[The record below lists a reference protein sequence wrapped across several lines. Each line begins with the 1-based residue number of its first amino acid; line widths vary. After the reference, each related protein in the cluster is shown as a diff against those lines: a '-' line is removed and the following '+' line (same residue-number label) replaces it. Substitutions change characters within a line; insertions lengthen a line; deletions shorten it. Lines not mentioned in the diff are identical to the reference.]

1 MTAYVGVGSAISLS
15 VSGSSVTSAWIDQKT
30 QWLRCVAIGASAI
43 HVATSST
50 CATGKE
56 PPANNVGATGF
67 EATTRDFVV
76 TNQEPVI
83 IALGQVC
90 SQPVVGIETGTQTFL
105 TFPEGTGSQFVVGQ
119 SVNLYVNDAADGTSQ
134 AGFAGSVRDVGISTV
149 YTGSVPDGYNSTR
162 IGIDT
167 NTTDCPAYLGFH
179 TAFAQLRNNFK
190 VAAIKAAGS
199 NPGTLIVQQVS
210 TTMP

>member
-15 VSGSSVTSAWIDQKT
+15 VSASSVTSAWIDQKT
-30 QWLRCVAIGASAI
+30 QLLRCVAIGASAI
-43 HVATSST
+43 HVKTSNEA
-50 CATGKE
+50 ATGNT

-67 EATTRDFVV
+67 VATTEDFVV

-90 SQPVVGIETGTQTFL
+90 SQPVVGIETGVQTFL
-105 TFPEGTGSQFVVGQ
+105 DFPEGTGSQFVVGQ
-119 SVNLYVNDAADGTSQ
+119 SVNLYVNDSADGTSQ
-134 AGFAGSVRDVGISTV
+134 AGFGASVRDVGINTV

-162 IGIDT
+162 VGIDT
-167 NTTDCPAYLGFH
+167 NTTECPAFLGFH

-190 VAAIKAAGS
+190 VAAIKADGS
-199 NPGTLIVQQVS
+199 GPGTLIVQQVS

>member
-1 MTAYVGVGSAISLS
+1 MTAYVGVGSAISLT
-15 VSGSSVTSAWIDQKT
+15 VGGSSVTSAWIDQKT

-50 CATGKE
+50 APTGNSPHNTDATGGL
-56 PPANNVGATGF
+56 V
-67 EATTRDFVV
+67 ATTQDFVV
-76 TNQEPVI
+76 SDQEPVI

-90 SQPVVGIETGTQTFL
+90 SQPVVGIETGVQTFL
-105 TFPEGTGSQFVVGQ
+105 DFPEGTGSQFVVGQ

-134 AGFAGSVRDVGISTV
+134 AGFGASVRDVGINTV

-162 IGIDT
+162 VGIDT
-167 NTTDCPAYLGFH
+167 NTTECPAFLGFH

-190 VAAIKAAGS
+190 VAAIKADGS
-199 NPGTLIVQQVS
+199 GPGTLIVQQVS

>member
-105 TFPEGTGSQFVVGQ
+105 DFPEGTGSQFVVGQ
-119 SVNLYVNDAADGTSQ
+119 SVNLYVQNQDYYDAE
-134 AGFAGSVRDVGISTV
+134 VRDVGISTV
-149 YTGSVPDGYNSTR
+149 YSGAVPDGYNSTR
-162 IGIDT
+162 VGIDT
-167 NTTDCPAYLGFH
+167 NTSGIATAYAGF
-179 TAFAQLRNNFK
+179 TTNFAQLSNNFK

-199 NPGTLIVQQVS
+199 GPGTLIVQQVS

>member
-1 MTAYVGVGSAISLS
+1 MTAYVGVGSAISLT
-15 VSGSSVTSAWIDQKT
+15 VGGSSVTSAWIDQKT

-50 CATGKE
+50 APTGNSPHNTDATGGL
-56 PPANNVGATGF
+56 V
-67 EATTRDFVV
+67 ATTQDFVV
-76 TNQEPVI
+76 SDQEPVI

-90 SQPVVGIETGTQTFL
+90 SQPVVGIETGVQTFL
-105 TFPEGTGSQFVVGQ
+105 DFPEGTGSQFVVGQ
-119 SVNLYVNDAADGTSQ
+119 SVNLYVNDSADGTSQ
-134 AGFAGSVRDVGISTV
+134 AGFGASVRDVGINTV
-149 YTGSVPDGYNSTR
+149 YTGSVTDGYNSTR
-162 IGIDT
+162 VGIDT
-167 NTTDCPAYLGFH
+167 NTNECPSYLGFH

-199 NPGTLIVQQVS
+199 GPGTLIVQQVS

>member
-1 MTAYVGVGSAISLS
+1 MTAYVGVGSAISLT
-15 VSGSSVTSAWIDQKT
+15 VGGSSVTSAWIDQKT

-50 CATGKE
+50 APTGNSPHNTDATGGL
-56 PPANNVGATGF
+56 V
-67 EATTRDFVV
+67 ATTQDFVV
-76 TNQEPVI
+76 SDQEPVI

-90 SQPVVGIETGTQTFL
+90 SQPVVGIETGVQTFL
-105 TFPEGTGSQFVVGQ
+105 DFPEGTGSQFVVGQ

-134 AGFAGSVRDVGISTV
+134 AGFGASVRDVGINTV

-162 IGIDT
+162 VGIDT

-199 NPGTLIVQQVS
+199 GPGTLIVQQVS

>member
-15 VSGSSVTSAWIDQKT
+15 VSGTNVTSAWIDQKT

-43 HVATSST
+43 HVKTSNEA
-50 CATGKE
+50 ATGNT
-56 PPANNVGATGF
+56 PPANNIGATGF
-67 EATTRDFVV
+67 VATTEDFVV
-76 TNQEPVI
+76 TDQEPVI

-90 SQPVVGIETGTQTFL
+90 SQPVVGIETGVQTFID
-105 TFPEGTGSQFVVGQ
+105 FPEGTGSQFVVGQ

-134 AGFAGSVRDVGISTV
+134 TGFGASVRDVGINTV

-162 IGIDT
+162 VGIDT
-167 NTTDCPAYLGFH
+167 NTTECPAYLGFH

-190 VAAIKAAGS
+190 VAAIKADGS
-199 NPGTLIVQQVS
+199 GPGTLIVQQVS

>member
-50 CATGKE
+50 CATGNT
-56 PPANNVGATGF
+56 PPANNIGATGF

-90 SQPVVGIETGTQTFL
+90 SQPVVGIETGTQTFI

>member
-15 VSGSSVTSAWIDQKT
+15 VSGTNVTSAWIDQKT

-50 CATGKE
+50 APTGNSPHNTDATGGL
-56 PPANNVGATGF
+56 V
-67 EATTRDFVV
+67 ATTQDFVV
-76 TNQEPVI
+76 SDQEPVI

-90 SQPVVGIETGTQTFL
+90 SQPVVGIETGTQTFI

-149 YTGSVPDGYNSTR
+149 YTGSVPDGYNSPR

-199 NPGTLIVQQVS
+199 HPGTLIIQQVS

>member
-50 CATGKE
+50 APTGNSPHNTDATGGL
-56 PPANNVGATGF
+56 V
-67 EATTRDFVV
+67 ATTQDFVV
-76 TNQEPVI
+76 THKEPVVI
-83 IALGQVC
+83 GLNQVC
-90 SQPVVGIETGTQTFL
+90 SQTVVAISTGTQTFI

-199 NPGTLIVQQVS
+199 HPGTLIVQQV
-210 TTMP
+210 

>member
-15 VSGSSVTSAWIDQKT
+15 VSASSVTSAWIDQKT

-43 HVATSST
+43 HVKTSNEA
-50 CATGKE
+50 ATGNT

-67 EATTRDFVV
+67 VATTEDFVV

-90 SQPVVGIETGTQTFL
+90 SQPVVGIEIGPQTFL

-134 AGFAGSVRDVGISTV
+134 TGFGASVRDVGINTV
-149 YTGSVPDGYNSTR
+149 YTGAVPDGYNSTR
-162 IGIDT
+162 VGIDT

-190 VAAIKAAGS
+190 VAAIKASGS
-199 NPGTLIVQQVS
+199 GPGTLIVQQVS

>member
-1 MTAYVGVGSAISLS
+1 MTAYVGVGSAISLT
-15 VSGSSVTSAWIDQKT
+15 VGGSSVTSAWIDQKT

-50 CATGKE
+50 APTGNT
-56 PPANNVGATGF
+56 PPADNIGATGF
-67 EATTRDFVV
+67 EATTQDFVV
-76 TNQEPVI
+76 SDQEPVI

-90 SQPVVGIETGTQTFL
+90 SQPVVGIETGVQTFL
-105 TFPEGTGSQFVVGQ
+105 DFPEGTGSQFVVGQ

-134 AGFAGSVRDVGISTV
+134 AGFGASVRDVGINTV

-162 IGIDT
+162 VGIDT

-199 NPGTLIVQQVS
+199 GPGTLIVQQVS

>member
-1 MTAYVGVGSAISLS
+1 MTAYVGVGSAISLT
-15 VSGSSVTSAWIDQKT
+15 VGGSSVTSAWIDQKT

-43 HVATSST
+43 HVVTSST
-50 CATGKE
+50 APTGNSPHSTDAT
-56 PPANNVGATGF
+56 AGF
-67 EATTRDFVV
+67 VATTQDFVV
-76 TNQEPVI
+76 SDQEPVI

-90 SQPVVGIETGTQTFL
+90 SQPVVGIETGVQTFL
-105 TFPEGTGSQFVVGQ
+105 DFPEGTGSQFVVGQ

-134 AGFAGSVRDVGISTV
+134 AGFGASVRDVGINTV

-162 IGIDT
+162 VGIDT

-199 NPGTLIVQQVS
+199 GPGTLIVQQVS

>member
-15 VSGSSVTSAWIDQKT
+15 VSGTNVTSAWIDQKT

-43 HVATSST
+43 HVKTSNEA
-50 CATGKE
+50 ATGNT
-56 PPANNVGATGF
+56 PPANNVGGTGF
-67 EATTRDFVV
+67 VATAQDFVV

-90 SQPVVGIETGTQTFL
+90 SQPVVGIETGVQTFL
-105 TFPEGTGSQFVVGQ
+105 DFPEGTGSQFVVGQ
-119 SVNLYVNDAADGTSQ
+119 SVNLYVNDSAAGTDQ
-134 AGFAGSVRDVGISTV
+134 TGFGASVRDVGINTV

-162 IGIDT
+162 VGIDT
-167 NTTDCPAYLGFH
+167 NTTECPAFLGFH

-190 VAAIKAAGS
+190 VAAIKASGS
-199 NPGTLIVQQVS
+199 GPGTLIVQQVS

>member
-15 VSGSSVTSAWIDQKT
+15 VSASSVTSAWIDQKT

-43 HVATSST
+43 HAKTSNEA
-50 CATGKE
+50 ATGNT
-56 PPANNVGATGF
+56 PPATNVGATGF
-67 EATTRDFVV
+67 VATTEDFVV

-90 SQPVVGIETGTQTFL
+90 SQPVVGIETGPQTFL

-134 AGFAGSVRDVGISTV
+134 TGFGASVRDVGINTV
-149 YTGSVPDGYNSTR
+149 YTGAVPDGYNSTR
-162 IGIDT
+162 VGIDT

-190 VAAIKAAGS
+190 VAAIKASGS
-199 NPGTLIVQQVS
+199 GPGTLIVQQVS

>member
-1 MTAYVGVGSAISLS
+1 MTAYVGVGSAISLT
-15 VSGSSVTSAWIDQKT
+15 VGGSSVTSAWIDQKT

-50 CATGKE
+50 APTGNSPHNTDATGGL
-56 PPANNVGATGF
+56 V
-67 EATTRDFVV
+67 ATTQDFVV
-76 TNQEPVI
+76 SDQEPVI

-90 SQPVVGIETGTQTFL
+90 SQPVVGIETGVQTFL
-105 TFPEGTGSQFVVGQ
+105 DFPEGTGSQFVVGQ
-119 SVNLYVNDAADGTSQ
+119 SVNLYVNDSADGTSQ
-134 AGFAGSVRDVGISTV
+134 AGFGASVRDVGINTV

-162 IGIDT
+162 VGIDT

-190 VAAIKAAGS
+190 VAAIKASGS
-199 NPGTLIVQQVS
+199 GPGTLIVQQVS

>member
-1 MTAYVGVGSAISLS
+1 MTAYVGVGSAISLT
-15 VSGSSVTSAWIDQKT
+15 VGGSSVTSAWIDQKT

-50 CATGKE
+50 CATGNT
-56 PPANNVGATGF
+56 PPADNIGATGF
-67 EATTRDFVV
+67 EATTQDCVV
-76 TNQEPVI
+76 SDQEPVI

-90 SQPVVGIETGTQTFL
+90 SQPVVGIETGVQTFL
-105 TFPEGTGSQFVVGQ
+105 DFPEGTGSQFVVGQ

-134 AGFAGSVRDVGISTV
+134 AGFGASVRDVGINTV

-162 IGIDT
+162 VGIDT

-199 NPGTLIVQQVS
+199 GPGTLIVQQVS